1 MATAF
6 CPSTNEAFDDT
17 SLMRK
22 YTGTSILP
30 SQEIDASNRNN
41 DEFET
46 LTSNFLA
53 NHILS
58 IKGTVIPAPPE
69 LKYAKVSQDELI
81 KKYMMDADKLKTDIK
96 NEYCYYEAR
105 YKYAIRTLFNNIAN
119 ATAGA
124 TGATQAN
131 IDKYTNFSVILNRR
145 LQDISQIANA
155 ITQDQYSTT
164 QEFQTQVN
172 QYNVEINN
180 NLKTLQD
187 QAAILKKEIPAV
199 ELKKRMV
206 EYTREKANAH
216 KNLLSLYFFLDVVA
230 LGLLFYVYKAT

>member
-1 MATAF
+1 MAAF

-17 SLMRK
+17 ALMRK
-22 YTGTSILP
+22 YSGVSILP
-30 SQEIDASNRNN
+30 SQEVDDSNRNS
-41 DEFET
+41 DEFQG
-46 LTSNFLA
+46 LTANFLV
-53 NHILS
+53 NHVSSL
-58 IKGTVIPAPPE
+58 KGTVIPAPPE
-69 LKYAKVSQDELI
+69 VKYAKQTQDELI
-81 KKYMMDADKLKTDIK
+81 RVYMQKVEELKTIIR

-105 YKYAIRTLFNNIAN
+105 YKYAIRTLFTNISN

-145 LQDISQIANA
+145 LQDISQVANA
-155 ITQDQYSTT
+155 ITEDQYLTT
-164 QEFQTQVN
+164 QQFQTEINVYNTEIN
-172 QYNVEINN
+172 QYFDT
-180 NLKTLQD
+180 LKKH
-187 QAAILKKEIPAV
+187 AAILKKEVPAV